1 MEYVGFIT
9 LGIFILAVV
18 GTLFKKIPL
27 PLQTVMILVTIVN
40 VIIGGVAHL
49 TLHEGGGLAAA
60 KLLPAKVMGGII
72 IHPLTAL
79 LAGLLIA
86 GALSASGGFDA
97 IKVIISKLR
106 KSPIGM
112 AGTVA
117 IIVQLPLMS
126 ALPCG
131 RILAAALLPV
141 IFSFGPE
148 EMGVLNKRQLI
159 ILTGAYARNAF
170 GSCGPSPLGGVG
182 AIGEGFLG
190 KIGYLR
196 APQAFSLLIGT
207 ALVALFLKF
216 LTTKLY
222 PDDVKVKDESNTA
235 SRDIKVTA
243 PVKGYISL
251 GIFVVT
257 LVVALFEVL
266 GKVPVQTPLVL
277 GAILIM
283 IVAKLNL
290 EDLMSGIILMPA
302 TAMVSGFLAAG
313 SLAATGG
320 FDALGLI
327 FNGVAGTWLGTAGM
341 IAILVQVQTILPLS
355 CSRILTAAFVP
366 VLYLL
371 GPAGTGLLTA
381 TQLAIVMSAYIINAT
396 TSCGPSP
403 LGGGGMMAEG
413 AIRAETGYLR
423 PAFSFASLAFMPILA
438 AVVMKVMK
446 FNTFHEATTSL
457 GASLNVILITVVLL
471 AVNIVLFKILANMVT
486 SGQVTPR
493 ILYFILFSICGAIS
507 GGMLAYLIDMTS
519 IIQIVQ
525 GAIGGVIAGNLMVL
539 MTPRGQEYSLEY
551 EDSVEMK
558 A

>member
-1 MEYVGFIT
+1 LEYVGFIT

-493 ILYFILFSICGAIS
+493 ILYFILFSIGGAIS

>member
-493 ILYFILFSICGAIS
+493 ILYFILFSIGGAIS